1 MIALIKRCIF
11 AFNYKRAVNKAI
23 KLYNATGLKYYV
35 IYLNG
40 SIKVVPKKS
49 VKQLISNHRFKKG
62 VRIEDIEKHA
72 LFVTK

>member
-1 MIALIKRCIF
+1 MFNFIKRCIF

-23 KLYNATGLKYYV
+23 KLHNATGLKYYV

-40 SIKVVPKKS
+40 SIKVVPKKTLR
-49 VKQLISNHRFKKG
+49 KLISNHRFKKG
-62 VRIEDIEKHA
+62 VRINDIEKRA

>member
-1 MIALIKRCIF
+1 MIELIKRCIF

-23 KLYNATGLKYYV
+23 KLHNATGLKYYV

>member
-1 MIALIKRCIF
+1 MLALIKRCIF
-11 AFNYKRAVNKAI
+11 ALNYKRAVNKAI
-23 KLYNATGLKYYV
+23 KLHNATGLKYYV

-40 SIKVVPKKS
+40 SVKVVPKKA

>member
-1 MIALIKRCIF
+1 MFNFIKRCIF

-23 KLYNATGLKYYV
+23 KLHNATGLKYYV

-49 VKQLISNHRFKKG
+49 IRQLISNRRFKKG
-62 VRIEDIEKHA
+62 VRIDDIEKHA